1 MSKKESKIS
10 DVIEAMYKKY
20 RLTQKIN
27 EVKLV
32 NAWEKITGPMIS
44 KHTTEIKLVNKTL
57 YLTFDNAP
65 LKNEM
70 FYRRFSLIEAVNVE
84 LGSIVVEKIFIR

>member
-1 MSKKESKIS
+1 MDKKESKIS

-32 NAWEKITGPMIS
+32 QAWEKITGVLVA

-57 YLTFDNAP
+57 YVTFDTAP
-65 LKNEM
+65 LRNEM
-70 FYRRFSLIEAVNVE
+70 FYRRFMLIDAINTEMGEV
-84 LGSIVVEKIFIR
+84 VVEKIFIK

>member
-32 NAWEKITGPMIS
+32 NAWAKITGEMIS
-44 KHTTEIKLVNKTL
+44 KHTSEIRLVNKTL
-57 YLTFDNAP
+57 YVTFDNAP

-70 FYRRFSLIEAVNVE
+70 FYRRFALIEAVNAE
-84 LGSIVVEKIFIR
+84 LGSVVVEKIFIK